1 MRLLLHT
8 MSSDRHPRSARA
20 ICGFASLALVLVA
33 PACGDDDG
41 PTLQSGTTASGTGA
55 GTTVEP
61 TTTADEPASSTT
73 AETSTTVSS
82 STSADPTT
90 TDSVPDAAPV
100 TLRFDGIGAASLGQD
115 RDETLA
121 ALSAALGEPGET
133 NPWVQPSCELAGPD
147 SDGASSVAWGGLRV
161 HFRGQSEA
169 TATFAGW
176 TYLGGAAGP
185 LTELTLE
192 SGVGV
197 ADPGDDLAE
206 AYGAAA
212 TYVPFEV
219 FEPHWEVIQG
229 AHTLWA
235 PVDADAP
242 GASIVRM
249 DLDPGI
255 CE

>member
-8 MSSDRHPRSARA
+8 MSSHRRPHAARA
-20 ICGFASLALVLVA
+20 VWAVAGFALVLVA

-41 PTLQSGTTASGTGA
+41 PTLQSGTSTSGA
-55 GTTVEP
+55 GA
-61 TTTADEPASSTT
+61 TTT
-73 AETSTTVSS
+73 
-82 STSADPTT
+82 ADPTT
-90 TDSVPDAAPV
+90 TAGEPTSSTTAGTATTESSTTSAAPTTTTSTPEAAPV
-100 TLRFDGIGAASLGQD
+100 TLRFDGVGPASLGQS
-115 RDETLA
+115 RDATVA

-161 HFRGQSEA
+161 HFRGPTEA

-176 TYLGGAAGP
+176 SYLGGAAGP
-185 LTELTLE
+185 LAELTLE

-212 TYVPFEV
+212 TFVPFEV

-229 AHTLWA
+229 AHTMWA

-242 GASIVRM
+242 GSSIVRM